1 VPQQPEESEE
11 QEGLIMYPKMVVNL
25 KKLQQNLDAVAA
37 ITKDRGSCSLMIVTK
52 GMCADPEMAK
62 MIAADPKVDYMADS
76 RVKNLA
82 SYVDIAHQG
91 GKKTVLLRIPMHDE
105 VEDVVKYADI
115 SFNSELS
122 TLRLLNKAAADAG
135 KVHDIVLMIDL
146 GDLREGIFFQNP
158 ELIDE
163 AVDEI
168 MAMEHINLYGIA
180 VNLTCYGAIIPKY
193 ENLSQLV
200 EIAESIESR
209 TGHKLQ
215 MVSGG
220 NSSSIY
226 LVDKGELPEGIN
238 NLRLGE
244 AFLLG
249 NDTAYETDLPG
260 TTGDALILEAQIVEL
275 KEKPS
280 LPIGEVGVDAFG
292 EKPYY
297 EDRGIMKRAIIAV
310 GKQDTDLGS
319 MTPVDPQIEI
329 MGGSSDHTIL
339 DVTHCDKDY
348 QVGDVVS
355 FTLGYGGMLKVA
367 TSPYVSREYVK

>member
-1 VPQQPEESEE
+1 
-11 QEGLIMYPKMVVNL
+11 MYPKMVVDL
-25 KKLQQNLDAVAA
+25 KKLQGNLDAVAK
-37 ITKDRGSCSLMIVTK
+37 ITKDHGGCSLMIVTK
-52 GMCADPEMAK
+52 GMCADPQMCE

-76 RVKNLA
+76 RVKNIAGYCDLA
-82 SYVDIAHQG
+82 RSK
-91 GKKTVLLRIPMHDE
+91 GKKTVLLRIPMHAE
-105 VEDVVKYADI
+105 VEDVVKYVDI

-122 TLRLLNKAAADAG
+122 TIRLLDQAAAKAG
-135 KVHDIVLMIDL
+135 KVHDIVMMIDL
-146 GDLREGIFFQNP
+146 GDLREGFFFKN
-158 ELIDE
+158 EDLIWQ
-163 AVDEI
+163 ALDEI
-168 MAMEHINLYGIA
+168 MAMKNINLYGIA
-180 VNLTCYGAIIPKY
+180 VNLTCYGAIIPKND
-193 ENLSQLV
+193 NLSQLV
-200 EIAESIESR
+200 EWANRIESKF
-209 TGHKLQ
+209 GIKLQ

-226 LVDKGELPEGIN
+226 LIDKGEMPEGIN

-260 TTGDALILEAQIVEL
+260 TVGDTVVLQAQIVEL

-292 EKPYY
+292 EKPFY

-319 MTPVDPQIEI
+319 MTPRDPQIEI

-339 DVTHCDKDY
+339 DVTHCDKEY
-348 QVGDVVS
+348 KVGDIVE
-355 FTLGYGGMLKVA
+355 FELGYGGMLKVA
-367 TSPYVSREYVK
+367 TSPYVEKEYVR